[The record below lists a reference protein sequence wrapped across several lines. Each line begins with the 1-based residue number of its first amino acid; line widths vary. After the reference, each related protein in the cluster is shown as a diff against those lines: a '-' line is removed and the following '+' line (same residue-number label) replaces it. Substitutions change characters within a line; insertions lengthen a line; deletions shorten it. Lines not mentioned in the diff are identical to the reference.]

1 MKRKFY
7 KAKTDAMF
15 KKIFC
20 DPKNKDLLERLL
32 SEATGKKLE
41 VIAVKSPELLKK
53 NVYVKGK
60 TMDVL
65 VKTDEGEANIEIN
78 SYSNN
83 YLHRRNLAYICNRYA
98 NGLEVGMG
106 HQEMKNFIQINL
118 TSETE
123 KTLPPYEKY
132 VLRGDISKQ
141 KYVNNLVIYEFNLP
155 KLKDACYNKYR
166 FISLLDAEEDELKK
180 MCEGDRLMKKLES
193 EVNRLNE
200 DLEFV
205 QLMTDEEEN
214 EALRKTYI
222 NQGYEQGVEHGIE
235 QGIEQGEKNK
245 TIDISKNMLKK
256 GIDVDTISEVT
267 NLSADEINDL

>member
-7 KAKTDAMF
+7 KAKIDAMF
-15 KKIFC
+15 KTIFC
-20 DPKNKDLLERLL
+20 DTKNKDLLERLL

-41 VIAVKSPELLKK
+41 VLAVKSPELLKK
-53 NVYVKGK
+53 NVYVKSK

-106 HQEMKNFIQINL
+106 YQEMKNFIQINL

-132 VLRGDISKQ
+132 VLRGDVSKQ

-155 KLKDACYNKYR
+155 KLKDTCYNKYK

-180 MCEGDRLMKKLES
+180 MCKGDSLMEKLER
-193 EVNRLNE
+193 EVNRLND

-222 NQGYEQGVEHGIE
+222 NQGIEHEKQNIAKEMLNNKIPIE
-235 QGIEQGEKNK
+235 VIIKFTG
-245 TIDISKNMLKK
+245 LK
-256 GIDVDTISEVT
+256 EE
-267 NLSADEINDL
+267 EINNL